1 MTRENYELIKRHLR
15 EMMNEVLEP
24 LLGETMTLR
33 VAAQTA
39 DTLNEFIL
47 ALREV
52 ASGLGIDGRPFIDDD
67 FDAMDREIADLLS
80 DPAFAAFDD
89 RDADD
94 NIVAIGDDKTEPV
107 DRSEYE
113 AFVAKRRAGG

>member
-1 MTRENYELIKRHLR
+1 
-15 EMMNEVLEP
+15 
-24 LLGETMTLR
+24 
-33 VAAQTA
+33 
-39 DTLNEFIL
+39 
-47 ALREV
+47 
-52 ASGLGIDGRPFIDDD
+52 
-67 FDAMDREIADLLS
+67 MDREIADLLS